1 MRIIAGPCQHESVE
15 QSLEIAREC
24 KRVCDKARPSFFS
37 MLKEFFPEDADAC
50 IFKEHL
56 KNPGALKEAHDVQK
70 KTKQVTLAVSHL
82 PG

>member
-1 MRIIAGPCQHESVE
+1 MKSSHRKLILKMRN
-15 QSLEIAREC
+15 LEKDLSEC

>member
-1 MRIIAGPCQHESVE
+1 MKSSHRKLILKMR
-15 QSLEIAREC
+15 SLEKDLSEC

-70 KTKQVTLAVSHL
+70 KTKQATLAVSHL